1 MTMDAILPLSDH
13 RSDRAPHEAIAPAR
27 HTPSTGPARG
37 GLSSVRAQAA
47 IPENPFAAL
56 SGANGRPL
64 KVAILSDFTRIPYAN
79 GAVFQ
84 TRALYRALNTCGHQA
99 TLIGPRDPDA
109 SADEIPPGT
118 VALPSLPL
126 RTYPGV
132 HLPIP
137 VGSSVLDPMRW
148 DFDICFAQT
157 TTLLVEF
164 GIWLRKMRGVP
175 LLCVNTTHLA
185 AAYDVLLP
193 ERVSRIGAVHT
204 VLHKTLRAPMERLF
218 VDLYN
223 QGDGLVVLSE
233 GLRDYWRER
242 GVTVPIHVIPRM
254 VPEDVFERPLG
265 PDPYVQLLEERGL
278 DTRGP
283 RLVCAGRHTREK
295 SQHRLIRIFA
305 EHIAPHEPQATL
317 TLVGDGP
324 DSAAYAALAREL
336 GVARRVIFTG
346 EVPYSQISDYYR
358 HANLFLHSSL
368 SETFGNVL
376 SEALWCGSPTVAFA
390 DGMGVSSQIQSGHN
404 GLLIDPG
411 RGPIAEESANAA
423 FGKAVLA
430 LTRDPLAAARLGS
443 AAEQRAR
450 ERSSPLVVQRML
462 ANAFAHAREHAR
474 QSNLRPLV
482 DGPKALQWLE
492 TFRHFRT
499 WMGFTGGLFAFG
511 HLRPAAAPRPKGI
524 QPSFCA

>member
-1 MTMDAILPLSDH
+1 MTMDAIRPLGEP
-13 RSDRAPHEAIAPAR
+13 RIDRAQHEAIASVR
-27 HTPSTGPARG
+27 HTPSPGSARG
-37 GLSSVRAQAA
+37 GHSPVRAQAA
-47 IPENPFAAL
+47 LPENPFAAL

-109 SADEIPPGT
+109 SADEMPPGT
-118 VALPSLPL
+118 IALPSLPL

-132 HLPIP
+132 HLPMP
-137 VGSSVLDPMRW
+137 LESFVFDPMRW

-164 GIWLRKMRGVP
+164 GIWLRKMRGIP

-254 VPEDVFERPLG
+254 VPEDVFDRPLG
-265 PDPYVQLLEERGL
+265 TDPYAPILEERGL
-278 DTRGP
+278 DVRGP
-283 RLVCAGRHTREK
+283 RFVCAGRHTREK

-305 EHIAPHEPQATL
+305 EHVAPHHPQATL

-336 GVARRVIFTG
+336 GIARRVIMTG
-346 EVPYSQISDYYR
+346 EVPYSRISDYYR
-358 HANLFLHSSL
+358 HATAFLHASL

-376 SEALWCGSPTVAFA
+376 SEALWCGTPTVAFA
-390 DGMGVSSQIQSGHN
+390 DGMGVSSQIQSGYN
-404 GLLIDPG
+404 GLLLEPG
-411 RGPIAEESANAA
+411 RGTLAEAKANAA
-423 FGKAVLA
+423 FGNAALA
-430 LTRDPLAAARLGS
+430 LARDPQAAARLGS
-443 AAEQRAR
+443 AAAQRAR
-450 ERSSPLVVQRML
+450 ERSSPLVVQRMI
-462 ANAFAHAREHAR
+462 ANAFVNAREHAAGAG
-474 QSNLRPLV
+474 LRPLV

-492 TFRHFRT
+492 TFRHFRS

>member
-1 MTMDAILPLSDH
+1 MSIDAFQPLGEH
-13 RSDRAPHEAIAPAR
+13 RVDRAQPEAFLSSRHAPAPASTRAPHPQK
-27 HTPSTGPARG
+27 G
-37 GLSSVRAQAA
+37 AA
-47 IPENPFAAL
+47 TIPENPFAAL
-56 SGANGRPL
+56 TGAHGGPL
-64 KVAILSDFTRIPYAN
+64 RVAILSDFTRIPYAN

-109 SADEIPPGT
+109 SADEMPPGT
-118 VALPSLPL
+118 VTFPSVPL

-132 HLPIP
+132 HLPVP
-137 VGSSVLDPMRW
+137 TESSIFDPMRW
-148 DFDICFAQT
+148 NFDICFAQT
-157 TTLLVEF
+157 TSLLVEF

-223 QGDGLVVLSE
+223 QGDGLIVLSE
-233 GLRDYWRER
+233 GLREYWRER

-254 VPEDVFERPLG
+254 VPEDVFEG
-265 PDPYVQLLEERGL
+265 PIGADPYAPLLEKRGL
-278 DTRGP
+278 DVHGP
-283 RLVCAGRHTREK
+283 RLLCAGRHTREK
-295 SQHRLIRIFA
+295 SQDRLIRIFA
-305 EHIAPHEPQATL
+305 EHIAPYEPQATL
-317 TLVGDGP
+317 TFVGEGP

-336 GVARRVIFTG
+336 GVSRRVIMTG
-346 EVPYSQISDYYR
+346 EVPYNRIADYYR
-358 HANLFLHSSL
+358 HANVFLHASL

-376 SEALWCGSPTVAFA
+376 SEALWCGTPTVAFA
-390 DGMGVSSQIQSGHN
+390 DGMGVSSQIQSGYN
-404 GLLIDPG
+404 GVLLDPG
-411 RGPIAEESANAA
+411 RDAVAEERANAA
-423 FGKAVLA
+423 FGRATLA
-430 LTRDPLAAARLGS
+430 LVRDPTAAARLGS
-443 AAEQRAR
+443 AAAQRAR
-450 ERSSPLVVQRML
+450 ERCAPAVVQRML
-462 ANAFAHAREHAR
+462 ANAFVHAREHAAA
-474 QSNLRPLV
+474 SGLRPLIEA
-482 DGPKALQWLE
+482 PKPLQWLE

-499 WMGFTGGLFAFG
+499 WVGFTGGVFAFG